1 MSGFT
6 DLSISTNTKRILGT
20 DYLEDSSGKREE
32 LHLQLTK
39 VTKELDLIAEN
50 QRNLTTQK
58 ALKSTNQKVE
68 KYQDLTLDIEK
79 IEEEARSLK
88 DLD

>member
-50 QRNLTTQK
+50 
-58 ALKSTNQKVE
+58 
-68 KYQDLTLDIEK
+68 
-79 IEEEARSLK
+79 
-88 DLD
+88 